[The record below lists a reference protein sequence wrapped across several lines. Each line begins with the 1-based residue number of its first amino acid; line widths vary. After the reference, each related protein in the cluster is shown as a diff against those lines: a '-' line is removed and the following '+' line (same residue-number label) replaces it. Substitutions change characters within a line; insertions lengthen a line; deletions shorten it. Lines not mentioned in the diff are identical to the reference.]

1 MVSLTRKEIKM
12 SNNLTFNE
20 ALVFCSGAQ
29 ENKDVAGWRTM
40 KEYESFIPNPKFD
53 I

>member
-1 MVSLTRKEIKM
+1 M

-20 ALVFCSGAQ
+20 ALEFCTGAQ

-40 KEYESFIPNPKFD
+40 KEYESFIPNPSFD
-53 I
+53 VKER